1 MVSMFRKMPMRTKLV
16 IAVFTVATLVSVGG
30 FLIIIYTDIDNL
42 RKDAIKTA
50 QSDIAV
56 ISQDLVK
63 VIVFGRVADAADVVT
78 KLDSLPR
85 IQTSYVYNDEG
96 GLVFSYQRD
105 ATQHLTP
112 PELQDDGA
120 RLNPLSIDLYHPVA
134 YQGTRYGT
142 IYMSLSTEEL
152 VAREQDYYRL
162 VAAVVIIF
170 ILLFIVAGYWIQRF
184 FSRPILELSKSVD
197 QIATEQDYSRRL
209 FTAHQDEVGV
219 LYRSFNQLLEVIE
232 SSQHSLE
239 QSMARTDGILN
250 VVGNVIISI
259 DDDYRII
266 IFNHQAEKTFGYCAD
281 DVLGRSLDMLLPERF
296 RHSHNRMVRDFGEE
310 SAAMR
315 PAMQR
320 DYICAL
326 RKDGSEFPIEAS
338 ISRMDFDGSV
348 IYTVALNDITVR
360 LHTENELKRHRLHLE
375 DLVNERTHE
384 LKRANK
390 EMEAFSYSV
399 SHDLRAPLRRIDG
412 FSKVLLED
420 HLSQLDADG
429 QDYLHR
435 IRSSTQR
442 MSVLIDDMLN
452 LSRISRRE
460 MKILPTGLSDMVRT
474 VAAHLQESDVNRRVD
489 FIIQDTPPVK
499 CDPGLMQIVLENL
512 LQNAWNYT
520 VRTDKAVIEFSHQT
534 NAEGDAVY
542 TLRDNGVGFDMKYV
556 SKLFGVFERLHDDK
570 DFTGTGIGLATV
582 LRIIERHGGRIWA
595 EGKVNQGAV
604 FNFILGTDRGIIG
617 GA

>member
-1 MVSMFRKMPMRTKLV
+1 MFSMFRKMPIRTKLV
-16 IAVFTVATLVSVGG
+16 MANFVVATLVSVGG
-30 FLIIIYTDIDNL
+30 FLIIIYTDIGKL
-42 RKDAIKTA
+42 RADAIKMA
-50 QSDIAV
+50 QSDVAV

-63 VIVFGRVADAADVVT
+63 VIVFGRAEDAADVVT
-78 KLDSLPR
+78 KLESLPR
-85 IQTSYVYNDEG
+85 VQASYVYNPEG
-96 GLVFSYQRD
+96 ELVFGYQQD
-105 ATQHLTP
+105 GTQQLTP
-112 PELQDDGA
+112 PKLQADGA

-162 VAAVVIIF
+162 VAAVVMIF
-170 ILLFIVAGYWIQRF
+170 ILLFLIAGYWIPRF

-197 QIATEQDYSRRL
+197 QIATEQDYSKRL

-232 SSQHSLE
+232 SSQDSLE
-239 QSMARTDGILN
+239 QNMARTDGILN

-259 DDDYRII
+259 DSDYSII
-266 IFNHQAEKTFGYCAD
+266 LFNHQAEKSFGYRSD
-281 DVLGRSLDMLLPERF
+281 EVMGRSLDMLIPERF
-296 RHSHNRMVRDFGEE
+296 RHSHSSMVRDFGEE

-320 DYICAL
+320 DYISAL
-326 RKDGSEFPIEAS
+326 RKDGTEFPIEAS
-338 ISRMDFDGSV
+338 ISRMDFDDSV
-348 IYTVALNDITVR
+348 IYTVALNDITMR
-360 LHTENELKRHRLHLE
+360 LHTEDELKRYRLHLE

-420 HLSQLDADG
+420 HMSQLDADG
-429 QDYLHR
+429 QNYLNR
-435 IRSSTQR
+435 IRASTQR

-452 LSRISRRE
+452 LSRISRKE
-460 MKILPTGLSDMVRT
+460 MKILETDLSDMART
-474 VAAHLQESDVNRRVD
+474 VATHLRESDTQRSVD
-489 FIIQDTPPVK
+489 FIIQDTPPVE

-512 LQNAWNYT
+512 LQNAWNYS
-520 VRTDKAVIEFSHQT
+520 VREDQAVIEFSHQM
-534 NAEGDAVY
+534 NAEGLTVY
-542 TLRDNGVGFDMKYV
+542 TLRDNGAGFDMKYA
-556 SKLFGVFERLHDDK
+556 SKLFGVFERLHEDK
-570 DFTGTGIGLATV
+570 DFVGTGIGLATV
-582 LRIIERHGGRIWA
+582 FRIIERHGGRIWA
-595 EGKVNQGAV
+595 EGEVNQGAV
-604 FNFILGTDRGIIG
+604 FNFSLGQQVE
-617 GA
+617 

>member
-1 MVSMFRKMPMRTKLV
+1 MVSMFRKMNIRTKLV
-16 IAVFTVATLVSVGG
+16 MTIFTVATLVSVGG
-30 FLIIIYTDIDNL
+30 FLFIIYTDIENL
-42 RKDAIKTA
+42 RSDAIKTA
-50 QSDIAV
+50 QSDVAV

-63 VIVFGRVADAADVVT
+63 IIVFGRVEDAADVVT
-78 KLDSLPR
+78 KLDLLPR
-85 IQTSYVYNDEG
+85 IQASYVYNTRG

-105 ATQHLTP
+105 ETQQLTP
-112 PELQDDGA
+112 PELHEDGA
-120 RLNPLSIDLYHPVA
+120 LLNPMSIDLYHPVA

-170 ILLFIVAGYWIQRF
+170 MLLFLVAGYWIQRF

-209 FTAHQDEVGV
+209 FTPHQDEVGV

-232 SSQHSLE
+232 TSRYSLE
-239 QSMARTDGILN
+239 QNVARTDGILN

-259 DDDYRII
+259 DSDYRII
-266 IFNHQAEKTFGYCAD
+266 LFNHQAEKTFGYRAD
-281 DVLGRSLDMLLPERF
+281 EVMGRGLDMLLPERF
-296 RHSHNRMVRDFGEE
+296 RHSHNEKVHGFGEE
-310 SAAMR
+310 SAKVR

-320 DYICAL
+320 DYISAL
-326 RKDGSEFPIEAS
+326 HKNGREFPIEAS
-338 ISRMDFDGSV
+338 ISRMYFDDSI
-348 IYTVALNDITVR
+348 IYTVALNDISQRVE
-360 LHTENELKRHRLHLE
+360 TEDELKRYRLHLE
-375 DLVNERTHE
+375 ELVNERTAE
-384 LKRANK
+384 LKRASK

-420 HLSQLDADG
+420 HMPQLDAEG
-429 QDYLHR
+429 QNYLNR
-435 IRSSTQR
+435 IRASTQR

-452 LSRISRRE
+452 LSRISRKE
-460 MKILPTGLSDMVRT
+460 MKILEADLSDMART
-474 VAAHLQESDVNRRVD
+474 VATHLQETDTQRCVD
-489 FIIQDTPPVK
+489 FIIHDTPPAE

-512 LQNAWNYT
+512 LQNAWNYS
-520 VRTDKAVIEFSHQT
+520 VKKDNAVIEFSYQMNT
-534 NAEGDAVY
+534 EGYAVY
-542 TLRDNGVGFDMKYV
+542 TLRDNGVGFDMKYA

-582 LRIIERHGGRIWA
+582 FRIIERHGGRIWA
-595 EGKVNQGAV
+595 EGKVNQGAA
-604 FNFILGTDRGIIG
+604 FNFSLGDDSGLSSST
-617 GA
+617 